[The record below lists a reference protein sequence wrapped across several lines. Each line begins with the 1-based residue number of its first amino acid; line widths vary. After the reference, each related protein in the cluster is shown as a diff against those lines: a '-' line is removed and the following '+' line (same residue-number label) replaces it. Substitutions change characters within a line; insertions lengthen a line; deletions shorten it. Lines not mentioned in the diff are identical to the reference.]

1 MKVNMIWSDLK
12 LICEMKVN
20 REVMGR
26 NSTNPIGVEIVIG
39 INHVCKPSR
48 IADFW
53 CELEEFKIIFEPNT
67 YFKVNICLLYF

>member
-12 LICEMKVN
+12 LICEMKVK
-20 REVMGR
+20 REVMGC

-39 INHVCKPSR
+39 INHVRKPSR

-53 CELEEFKIIFEPNT
+53 RELEEL
-67 YFKVNICLLYF
+67 KVVF